1 MDIPINAEEENLKRE
16 KGPCGQDGPE
26 ENAEADVLNEP
37 QAAKGGVEELSVDEI
52 REMSARAAERDE
64 FYDKFLRA
72 RAELENYRKRMQ
84 REKENIRDF
93 AVIDL
98 ARALLPVLDDL
109 DRALNAP
116 RDNRHVKHFL
126 KGIKLIEAQ
135 LFKVLEDKGVK
146 PIKALGEVFDPNLH
160 EAVTVDAE
168 SDKPDNTVV
177 EELQRGYIY
186 KDKIVRPAK
195 VKVAKK
201 S

>member
-37 QAAKGGVEELSVDEI
+37 QAAEGGVEELSADEI

-146 PIKALGEVFDPNLH
+146 PVKALGEIFDPNLH
-160 EAVTVDAE
+160 EAVTVDAK

>member
-1 MDIPINAEEENLKRE
+1 VDIPINAEEESLKRE
-16 KGPCGQDGPE
+16 KGHCGQDGPE
-26 ENAEADVLNEP
+26 ENAEAEVLNEP

-84 REKENIRDF
+84 REKENIQDF

-146 PIKALGEVFDPNLH
+146 PVKALGEVFDPNLH

>member
-16 KGPCGQDGPE
+16 KGHCGQDGPE
-26 ENAEADVLNEP
+26 ENAEAEVLNEP
-37 QAAKGGVEELSVDEI
+37 QAAEGGVEELSADEI

-84 REKENIRDF
+84 REKENIQDF

-146 PIKALGEVFDPNLH
+146 PVKALGEVFDPNLH
-160 EAVTVDAE
+160 EAVTVDAA

>member
-1 MDIPINAEEENLKRE
+1 MDIPINAEEENLKRG
-16 KGPCGQDGPE
+16 KGHCGQDGPE
-26 ENAEADVLNEP
+26 ENAEAEVLNEP
-37 QAAKGGVEELSVDEI
+37 EAAKGGVEELSVDEI

-84 REKENIRDF
+84 REKENIQDF

>member
-1 MDIPINAEEENLKRE
+1 MDIPIDAEGENLKRGKE
-16 KGPCGQDGPE
+16 PCGQDGPE

-37 QAAKGGVEELSVDEI
+37 QAAEGGVKELSADEI

-146 PIKALGEVFDPNLH
+146 PVKALGEIFDPNLH

>member
-16 KGPCGQDGPE
+16 KRPCGQDGPE
-26 ENAEADVLNEP
+26 ENAEAEVLSEP
-37 QAAKGGVEELSVDEI
+37 QAAEGGVEELSADEI
-52 REMSARAAERDE
+52 REMSARAVERDE

-146 PIKALGEVFDPNLH
+146 PIKALGEAFDPNLH

>member
-1 MDIPINAEEENLKRE
+1 MDIPTNAEEENLKS
-16 KGPCGQDGPE
+16 E
-26 ENAEADVLNEP
+26 ENAEAEALNEP
-37 QAAKGGVEELSVDEI
+37 QAAEGGVEELSADEI

-72 RAELENYRKRMQ
+72 RAELDNYRKRML
-84 REKENIRDF
+84 REKENIQDF
-93 AVIDL
+93 AMIDL

-146 PIKALGEVFDPNLH
+146 PVKALGEIFDPNLH
-160 EAVTVDAE
+160 EAVTVDAK